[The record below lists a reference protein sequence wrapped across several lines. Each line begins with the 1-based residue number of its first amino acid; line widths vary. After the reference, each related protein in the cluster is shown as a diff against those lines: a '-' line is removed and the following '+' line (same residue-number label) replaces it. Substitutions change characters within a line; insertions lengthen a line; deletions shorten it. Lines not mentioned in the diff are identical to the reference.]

1 MSALDELI
9 QMLRLVEEHLEK
21 AGVHLVT
28 SRTALAE
35 AEQALVKLDPDH
47 PETVVPPGL
56 HRADDQIE
64 RTQGMI
70 EHILDTVRDF
80 VTRL

>member
-1 MSALDELI
+1 MSTIEELI
-9 QMLRLVEEHLEK
+9 QMLRLVEEHLEE
-21 AGVHLVT
+21 AGAHLIT
-28 SRTALAE
+28 SRKALAD
-35 AEQALVKLDPDH
+35 AEQTLVKLDPEH

-56 HRADDQIE
+56 HRSDDQIE

-70 EHILDTVRDF
+70 EQVLDTVRDF

>member
-1 MSALDELI
+1 MSAVDELI
-9 QMLRLVEEHLEK
+9 QALQRVAEHLEE
-21 AGVHLVT
+21 AGVHLAT
-28 SRTALAE
+28 SRAALAE
-35 AEQALVKLDPDH
+35 AEQALVKLDPEH

-64 RTQGMI
+64 RTQAMI

-80 VTRL
+80 ATRL

>member
-1 MSALDELI
+1 VSTLEELI
-9 QMLRLVEEHLEK
+9 QTLRLVEEHLEE

-35 AEQALVKLDPDH
+35 AEQALVKLDPEH

-56 HRADDQIE
+56 HRADNQIE
-64 RTQGMI
+64 RTQGLI
-70 EHILDTVRDF
+70 EHVLDTVRDF